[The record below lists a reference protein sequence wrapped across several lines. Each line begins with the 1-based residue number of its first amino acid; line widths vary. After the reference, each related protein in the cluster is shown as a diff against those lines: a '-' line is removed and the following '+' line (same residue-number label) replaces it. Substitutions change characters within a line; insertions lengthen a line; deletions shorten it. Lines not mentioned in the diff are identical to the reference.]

1 MRHMP
6 YNAAVRFLR
15 NAPIVMIL
23 LVLAAC
29 APQAT
34 TPPPGANAPNTAAA
48 SATETLAQVA
58 HHRMEIGRLQ
68 TGAYTTN
75 VLVDLDIPRGVRW
88 TVLDFST
95 DAYLLRFTHDEVPD
109 VVWLVDPSGVRTRA
123 AASN

>member
-1 MRHMP
+1 MA
-6 YNAAVRFLR
+6 YNAAVRFLW
-15 NAPIVMIL
+15 NTPILVIL

-34 TPPPGANAPNTAAA
+34 RPAQNTPNTAAA
-48 SATETLAQVA
+48 SETQTLAQVA

-88 TVLDFST
+88 TVLEFSG
-95 DAYLLRFTHDEVPD
+95 DAYLLRFTHDAVPD
-109 VVWLVDPSGVRTRA
+109 VEWLVDPAGVRTSSA
-123 AASN
+123 PTS